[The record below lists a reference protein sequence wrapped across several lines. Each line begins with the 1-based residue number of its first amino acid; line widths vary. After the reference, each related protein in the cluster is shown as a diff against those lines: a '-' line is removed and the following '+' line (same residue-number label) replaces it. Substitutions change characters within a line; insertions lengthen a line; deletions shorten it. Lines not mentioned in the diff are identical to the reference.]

1 MQKEHY
7 SILMFFGAFFPDPT
21 TILDTL
27 PAYLALVAVM
37 FGSLWLGQ
45 RWGDNRCSTDRNTV
59 KEWIGIIDGPILGLY
74 GLLLAFTFY
83 GAMQRFDERRR
94 FVVEEATLLSTAS
107 RQLDRMA
114 SSDRQNIQALLYQ
127 YIDSRARSTAEG
139 ASQEKIRQS
148 FAQSRQLQKKLWQE
162 AQAGV
167 DRPGAKPDAAALLTT
182 LDQLINL
189 LTRKST
195 IPQFHPPWQVMALFI
210 FLAMVASFLA
220 GFQISSLSS
229 TSWPHVTLFILILAL
244 VTYLIIDLEYPYVG
258 FIRMTE
264 GPAVLQHLLETIRH

>member
-1 MQKEHY
+1 
-7 SILMFFGAFFPDPT
+7 MFFGAYIPNPT
-21 TILDTL
+21 TILDSL

-45 RWGDNRCSTDRNTV
+45 RWGATHNSTGRNTV

-74 GLLLAFTFY
+74 GLLLAFTFH

-94 FVVEEATLLSTAS
+94 LVVEESTLLSTAF
-107 RQLDRMA
+107 RQLDRLTPLDQKKIE
-114 SSDRQNIQALLYQ
+114 SLLYQ
-127 YIDSRARSTAEG
+127 YVDCRISPEAE
-139 ASQEKIRQS
+139 AANPDKIRQR
-148 FAQSRQLQKKLWQE
+148 FVHARQLQKELWQGALE
-162 AQAGV
+162 GV

-195 IPQFHPPWQVMALFI
+195 IPQFHPPWQVMALFV
-210 FLAMVASFLA
+210 FLAMVACFLV
-220 GFQISSLSS
+220 GFQISSLRSK
-229 TSWPHVTLFILILAL
+229 SWPHVVLFILILAL
-244 VTYLIIDLEYPYVG
+244 VTYFIIDLEYPYVG

-264 GPAVLQHLLETIRH
+264 GQAILRHLLETIRP